1 METRVVS
8 INAHFGALKGE
19 QRTMRT
25 RAYALRA
32 VLMSLGDIGRSVIL
46 IQEGCSTLVHVLAHS
61 DEHVPNTLKKTHR
74 VVCTPRPG
82 PFLITL
88 VPHCYTIDVR
98 PVTFPETLSKMQR
111 EAHVCTVARAN
122 DKMLIIHTH
131 LESCGDNEALR
142 GAQVSFLMGHMDHTK
157 HNALFIV
164 GDLNGFGLGGWE
176 KQHMAF
182 NLTVD
187 IKPRRLASNLTPH
200 KLFEFTVKPP
210 ILFEYTV
217 K

>member
-19 QRTMRT
+19 RRTLLT
-25 RAYALRA
+25 RAATLLS
-32 VLMSLGDIGRSVIL
+32 VLMKLRDIDRSVIL
-46 IQEGCSTLVHVLAHS
+46 IQEGCSTLANVIANS
-61 DEHVPNTLKKTHR
+61 DDRVTTNTLKKTHR
-74 VVCTPRPG
+74 MVCAQRTG

-88 VPHCYTIDVR
+88 VPQCFTIDVR
-98 PVTFPETLSKMQR
+98 TVKFPEKLSNMQR
-111 EAHVCTVARAN
+111 EAHVCTVSRAN

-142 GAQVSFLMGHMDHTK
+142 GAQVDFLMGHMDHTK

-164 GDLNGFGLGGWE
+164 GDLNGLGGWK

-187 IKPRRLASNLTPH
+187 VTPSTLASNLTPH
-200 KLFEFTVKPP
+200 KLFEFQVKPH
-210 ILFEYTV
+210 ILLEYTV